1 MKYLIDTQ
9 VLLWIFGDRNRLP
22 KAVSEVI
29 IDPSNDI
36 LVSYASFWEISIK
49 MSLGKIDLP
58 IDLSEFIVE
67 VRENQIKFLPIE
79 IDHILGVRNLPFF
92 HGDPFDRLII
102 SQSLSE
108 SLILIS
114 SDEKFKDYGIKLLWK

>member
-29 IDPSNDI
+29 IDPSNEI

-67 VRENQIKFLPIE
+67 VRENQIKSNSFL
-79 IDHILGVRNLPFF
+79 L
-92 HGDPFDRLII
+92 
-102 SQSLSE
+102 
-108 SLILIS
+108 
-114 SDEKFKDYGIKLLWK
+114 K